1 MFKVGIIGPKDLVE
15 QSFAI
20 AQEYKGVEPIKLFY
34 SNEEQTVELIK
45 NNDSMVDGFLFTGF
59 LPYYETQR
67 SGITK
72 KRLFYYPILG
82 ASLYHILF
90 IMKVHEGVDITRIS
104 IDTLNSDEIKEVYE
118 EIKLPDEK
126 LYINERG
133 LTQFSREQYIDFHR
147 LLYKSGKTVAAVTA
161 VNSVYERLKEESVP
175 VFRVIP
181 TIYTMRET
189 FKLIEASGLAHIAEN
204 NQIIIQIIDIKDY
217 NINGSRLSTVEMRQ
231 KKLALYQEL
240 LNYARNYMASVFPA
254 EGDEFIILIT
264 KGLFREYT
272 NFYEEIPMIY
282 DIEKKLSMAVNMGI
296 GMGKSAMEAEENARE
311 ALLLSKKKPG
321 SNAYIINQD
330 KKVIGPIGNGG
341 ILDFALKSDDKNMLK
356 WAEKTGLSISTLTQI
371 ESLLKKLQRDS
382 ITATDIQEGLGVT
395 LRTANRIMKKLL
407 SGQAAEKMGIEQPVY
422 RGRPRQLYR
431 IRLKDGA

>member
-1 MFKVGIIGPKDLVE
+1 MFKVGIIGPEDLVE
-15 QSFAI
+15 QSFVI
-20 AQEYKGVEPIKLFY
+20 AQQYKGVEPIKLFY
-34 SNEEQTVELIK
+34 KDEEQTMELIK
-45 NNDSMVDGFLFTGF
+45 NNNSLVDGFLFTGF
-59 LPYYETQR
+59 LPYYETQK
-67 SGITK
+67 SNITK

-82 ASLYHILF
+82 TSLYRVLF
-90 IMKVHEGVDITRIS
+90 FMKVHNGIDITRIS
-104 IDTLNSDEIKEVYE
+104 IDTLNSEEVREVYR
-118 EIKLPDEK
+118 EIKLPDEN

-133 LTQFSREQYIDFHR
+133 LTQFSREQYINFHR
-147 LLYKSGKTVAAVTA
+147 SLYESGKTVAAITA
-161 VNSVYERLKEESVP
+161 INSVYERLKKENVP
-175 VFRVIP
+175 VFRVVP
-181 TIYTMRET
+181 TLYTMRET
-189 FKLIEASGLAHIAEN
+189 FKLIEAASFTHIAEN

-217 NINGSRLSTVEMRQ
+217 NINGPRLSSMEMRQ

-240 LNYARNYMASVFPA
+240 LNYAGNYRASVFPA

-264 KGLFREYT
+264 KGIFREYT

-296 GMGKSAMEAEENARE
+296 GMGKSALEAEENARE

-330 KKVIGPIGNGG
+330 KKVIGPIGNGES
-341 ILDFALKSDDKNMLK
+341 LNFALKSDDKNLLN

-371 ESLLKKLQRDS
+371 ESLLKKLQRDR

-395 LRTANRIMKKLL
+395 LRTANRIMNKLL
-407 SGQAAEKMGIEQPVY
+407 SGKAAERIGIEQPVY

-431 IRLKDGA
+431 IRLKDRV